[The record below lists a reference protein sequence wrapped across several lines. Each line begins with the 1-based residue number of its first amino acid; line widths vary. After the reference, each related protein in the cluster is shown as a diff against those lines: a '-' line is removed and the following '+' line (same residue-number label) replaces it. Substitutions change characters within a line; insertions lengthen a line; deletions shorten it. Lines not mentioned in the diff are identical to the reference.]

1 MQVKATRFGPMLSH
15 RHLLVSR
22 VTEVPVSNL
31 TWGWIIAVLI

>member
-1 MQVKATRFGPMLSH
+1 MQVKAIRFGPMLSH